1 MLKFEVDSLDGLD
14 TSVASLYD
22 KTEAGK
28 FRLKVDGLEDTS
40 GLKKAAR

>member
-22 KTEAGK
+22 KTEAGSS
-28 FRLKVDGLEDTS
+28 D
-40 GLKKAAR
+40 